1 MSASFP
7 LFYLI
12 WPVKTAAA
20 GRLIGAFP
28 RAVSRMAARGCTYSI
43 YAARRVLTV
52 GGVREK
58 QRPSESS
65 STVGDVLETQRP
77 SMIGGEEG
85 VPACGELRG

>member
-52 GGVREK
+52 GDVREK
-58 QRPSESS
+58 QLPNMA
-65 STVGDVLETQRP
+65 GD
-77 SMIGGEEG
+77 EEG
-85 VPACGELRG
+85 VPTGGELHR

>member
-1 MSASFP
+1 M
-7 LFYLI
+7 
-12 WPVKTAAA
+12 
-20 GRLIGAFP
+20 IGAFS

-43 YAARRVLTV
+43 YAARRVLTVGGV